1 MLTPNISG
9 LLHLTID
16 LFFRLLILALLVRVI
31 VSWLPLPPGN
41 PFTRFFT
48 NLTDP
53 ILMPIAKRIPAGAV
67 GFFDLSLIISLFFSW
82 WALGL
87 LDAIFLS
94 ALPSGW

>member
-9 LLHLTID
+9 LLHLVID
-16 LFFRLLILALLVRVI
+16 LFFRLLILAIFVRVI
-31 VSWLPLPPGN
+31 LSWLPLPPGN

-53 ILMPIAKRIPAGAV
+53 ILMPIAKRIPAGVV
-67 GFFDLSLIISLFFSW
+67 GFFDLSLIIALFFSW

-94 ALPSGW
+94 ALPAGW